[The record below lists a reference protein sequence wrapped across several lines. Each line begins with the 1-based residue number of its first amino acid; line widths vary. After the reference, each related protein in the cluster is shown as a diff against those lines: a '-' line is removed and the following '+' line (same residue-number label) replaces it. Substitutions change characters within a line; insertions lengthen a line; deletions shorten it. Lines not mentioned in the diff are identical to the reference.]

1 MIIPGV
7 GLLYGGLTRRKSSL
21 ALIFQTLML
30 LGVTTFQWMFWG
42 YSLAY
47 SRTGGPFIGNMDHIG
62 LRNVW
67 LAPQGDIPDIAFCLY
82 QLLFCAVTVQILIG
96 GSFERGR
103 ILPSLLFAFFWA
115 TIVYCPVAYW
125 TWNGNGWLYNLP
137 DLDYAG
143 GGPVHIASGVSA
155 LAYALILGKR
165 RHTGDESHGKS
176 HNTTMVF
183 LGTVLIW
190 FGWFGFNG
198 GSTLSLTVRSI
209 VAAFNTQI
217 AAAFG
222 IMGWSLVFFIRTRGK
237 FSVVGACE
245 GAIAGLVGI
254 TPAAGYV
261 SPWLAGVIGLL
272 TAIVCASL
280 EDLNKWIRIDEGL
293 DVFKLHGVGGMVG
306 CFLTGIFATNTVSMV
321 DGTEAPGGID
331 GNGLQIGYQVAS
343 ICAITAYSFTV
354 SCLLLLIMKYIPGL
368 HLRVSE
374 EVEINGLDGDHF
386 FEEQI
391 GEWAE
396 FERHVKSNGTPT
408 APSVN
413 GMRAGVGSASE
424 DGTAIS
430 DSAVVT
436 KELREL

>member
-1 MIIPGV
+1 MDEVVGPVFNESMPGGGDALTTDVQAQYIGYEIHYLFIIIAAFLVWMIIPGV

-82 QLLFCAVTVQILIG
+82 QLLFCTVTVQILIG

-143 GGPVHIASGVSA
+143 GGPVHIASGVN
-155 LAYALILGKR
+155 
-165 RHTGDESHGKS
+165 
-176 HNTTMVF
+176 NTTMVF

-217 AAAFG
+217 AAGFG
-222 IMGWSLVFFIRTRGK
+222 VIGWSLVVFIRTRGK

-280 EDLNKWIRIDEGL
+280 ENLNKWIRIDEGL

-331 GNGLQIGYQVAS
+331 GNGLQIGYQLAS

-354 SCLLLLIMKYIPGL
+354 SRLFLLVMKYIPGL

-396 FERHVKSNGTPT
+396 FERLNAKNHILEV
-408 APSVN
+408 AP
-413 GMRAGVGSASE
+413 
-424 DGTAIS
+424 IS
-430 DSAVVT
+430 T
-436 KELREL
+436 NLILE